1 MTTRIL
7 VYRFSAMGDVVMLLP
22 VLKGLL
28 ESNQEIEIYLCTQAF
43 LFPVFHGIERLHL
56 IGADFKG
63 KHKGPSGL
71 FCLFKQLKSE
81 VKPDLVVDLH
91 QVIRTYV
98 LNTCFRMAGYR
109 VIGFNKGWKEKKL
122 AIKTKSRE
130 PLPSTFERYAAA
142 FEKAG
147 IRFSLPVPPLFP
159 KTSRKTALTLL
170 GLNPSATQSLIG
182 IAPFAKHQQKVW
194 GQEKTEILIAEL
206 TKSDT
211 NAVVLF
217 GGGKSEMEILDQL
230 AAKYPN
236 CLVAAHYLKFAQ
248 EIHVLP
254 HLDLMV
260 SMDSANM
267 HLASMAGV
275 PTISIWGATH
285 PSLGF
290 VPYNQPEENSIQY
303 EGTDLTCRPCS
314 VFGNKKCIYESV
326 RCMDYISVD
335 QVVARI
341 NQLLAKSERSS
352 RRN

>member
-1 MTTRIL
+1 MTRIL

-28 ESNQEIEIYLCTQAF
+28 ASNQQVEIYLCTPAF
-43 LFPVFHGIERLHL
+43 LFPVFRGIERLHL
-56 IGADFKG
+56 IGADFKE
-63 KHKGPSGL
+63 KHKGTAGL
-71 FCLFKQLKSE
+71 FRLFKQLKSE
-81 VKPDLVVDLH
+81 VNPDLVIDLH
-91 QVIRTYV
+91 QVIRTYA
-98 LNTCFRMAGYR
+98 LNACFRVAGYR
-109 VIGFNKGWKEKKL
+109 VIGFNKGRKEKKL

-130 PLPSTFERYAAA
+130 PLPSTFERYATA

-147 IRFSLPVPPLFP
+147 FRFSLSVPPLFP
-159 KTSRKTALTLL
+159 KTAREEALTLL
-170 GLNPSATQSLIG
+170 GLDPLVAHTLIG

-194 GQEKTEILIAEL
+194 GKDKTEMLIAEL
-206 TKSDT
+206 TKN
-211 NAVVLF
+211 NAHTVVLF
-217 GGGKSEMEILDQL
+217 GGGKSELEILDQL

-236 CLVAAHYLKFAQ
+236 CLVAAHYLKFNQ
-248 EIHVLP
+248 EIQVLP
-254 HLDLMV
+254 HLELMV

-290 VPYNQPEENSIQY
+290 VPYHQPEENRIQY
-303 EGTDLTCRPCS
+303 EGNDLACRPCS

-335 QVVARI
+335 RVLARV
-341 NQLLAKSERSS
+341 NQLLTKSEKK
-352 RRN
+352 